1 MCSHDTLCFGL
12 VTLGSIVLPM
22 APTADHALLD
32 HVLRSLPIPSALH
45 LLVSTFDFFFL
56 NFVLCFL
63 LFCKAAELLLSCL
76 GTASRYF

>member
-45 LLVSTFDFFFL
+45 LLVSTFDFFF
-56 NFVLCFL
+56 
-63 LFCKAAELLLSCL
+63 S
-76 GTASRYF
+76 